1 MGGYGA
7 VLQTGPAS
15 GFRFLCEGGSC
26 AKKLRGN
33 RWPIIA
39 SDGPTARG
47 TRNMRRGSVQQQE
60 GSADRG
66 GGGAVVGKQRERAA
80 GTMPAA
86 CPTHREIQ
94 SDPIQEAF
102 PTAGPEHATGPGVQ
116 GKVSPPPRPRPP
128 SPTDIFTH
136 TKPPP
141 TPHTP

>member
-66 GGGAVVGKQRERAA
+66 GGGAVVGKQRESGRPLP
-80 GTMPAA
+80 TA
-86 CPTHREIQ
+86 CPTYREIQ
-94 SDPIQEAF
+94 SDPFQEAF
-102 PTAGPEHATGPGVQ
+102 PPAGRDRKSTRLN
-116 GKVSPPPRPRPP
+116 S
-128 SPTDIFTH
+128 SN
-136 TKPPP
+136 
-141 TPHTP
+141 